1 MEAIPDLEINF
12 DSKKNINLFVGHNGF
27 GKTSLFM
34 AIKTVLSGDY
44 THLNEIDETTG
55 KAKNNSLSKL
65 LKIYR
70 GDKEIPTGVF
80 ELTYKV
86 NDKIW
91 GVGMK
96 LDFLNEKIEF
106 NYTDPETGF
115 HNKHSIDPTVENFFK
130 KEFIN
135 LIFFDPQRV
144 KHIFMKNSA
153 YNPRACIEKFCG
165 IDTISK
171 VQEEIKIFEK
181 NKITEFKNNSL
192 TTSVSANVEQT
203 SQALELVSNNL
214 KKSEQELK
222 DHKAAKEN
230 IDLLIEDLDNSY
242 KDLLDKH
249 KESKKTVDLYNKE
262 IKQNNSDLQE
272 LQNQILENIISRP
285 YDLSNEY
292 SKKIKD
298 LMSVFDK
305 HQIPEKDSIA
315 LFEQILENKVCICGN
330 HIGEKE
336 KQNINEYRKDI
347 AENNEMITFLNS
359 LKDFWK
365 NTIKPSSNY
374 NFTDSFDNL
383 KNMNL
388 KNMELNQKVQNLLVG
403 EDKDELEKIIEKKQD
418 LKHQSDSL
426 QEKIYKLENDSH
438 SSEYNQSSIPAL
450 IKLRDTLNRELDGIK
465 EIEKIRKFSK
475 LINSTLEE
483 ASSLAVSRISDQ
495 IKKTL
500 NENINLY
507 MPEEKL
513 DVSSISYILE
523 LVKGGASSGQKA
535 TIAYQFLFTLLNRTN
550 IKFPIWIDNPTNNID
565 EDNLQFV
572 AKFLP
577 NTNCQTILFLFA
589 KELENFTN
597 QINKENLDS
606 NHYITAFRKLAKH
619 KNSYKQYENF
629 KSKDDFISEDCVISQ
644 HRKFFEEVT
653 FVEEV
658 S

>member
-1 MEAIPDLEINF
+1 
-12 DSKKNINLFVGHNGF
+12 
-27 GKTSLFM
+27 M

-374 NFTDSFDNL
+374 NFTESFDNL
-383 KNMNL
+383 K
-388 KNMELNQKVQNLLVG
+388 
-403 EDKDELEKIIEKKQD
+403 
-418 LKHQSDSL
+418 
-426 QEKIYKLENDSH
+426 
-438 SSEYNQSSIPAL
+438 
-450 IKLRDTLNRELDGIK
+450 
-465 EIEKIRKFSK
+465 
-475 LINSTLEE
+475 
-483 ASSLAVSRISDQ
+483 
-495 IKKTL
+495 
-500 NENINLY
+500 
-507 MPEEKL
+507 
-513 DVSSISYILE
+513 
-523 LVKGGASSGQKA
+523 
-535 TIAYQFLFTLLNRTN
+535 
-550 IKFPIWIDNPTNNID
+550 
-565 EDNLQFV
+565 
-572 AKFLP
+572 
-577 NTNCQTILFLFA
+577 
-589 KELENFTN
+589 
-597 QINKENLDS
+597 
-606 NHYITAFRKLAKH
+606 
-619 KNSYKQYENF
+619 YEF
-629 KSKDDFISEDCVISQ
+629 K
-644 HRKFFEEVT
+644 R
-653 FVEEV
+653 
-658 S
+658 